1 MEESSFGY
9 LVKSALQSRFHPRL
23 LTALYSYV
31 LKTSMDK
38 KVHCITSLGTIFLF
52 FSPCPGSE
60 ISSSGGHQRCSS
72 ALPKSLCRG
81 MKIVLTCNLKGD
93 EHVVETV
100 ALSLIVKSKKEK
112 KRISLRIFLLLVA
125 FLVVSL

>member
-1 MEESSFGY
+1 M
-9 LVKSALQSRFHPRL
+9 
-23 LTALYSYV
+23 ALYSYV

-112 KRISLRIFLLLVA
+112 KKDKLKNISSVSCFSGG
-125 FLVVSL
+125 VSLKQRNNRMTD